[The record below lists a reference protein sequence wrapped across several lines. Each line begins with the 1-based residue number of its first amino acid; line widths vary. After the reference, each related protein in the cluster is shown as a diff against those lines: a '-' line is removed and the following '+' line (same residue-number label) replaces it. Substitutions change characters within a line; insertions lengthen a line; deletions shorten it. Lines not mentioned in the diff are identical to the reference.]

1 MPQLMLPLI
10 SPGASRISDLIS
22 VYRDDKRWTY
32 YFGLHPIYVHE
43 GTDVRMFR
51 AVTAMMIASG
61 TCRHV
66 DIIKAFGVSKSSVN
80 RALKK
85 LREGGFEAFFEE
97 RSGGRKGSVLT
108 PQVLEK
114 AQALLDKGV
123 SRQDTSEELEI
134 MPDTLRKAI
143 SDGRLHV
150 YQNAV
155 IRQEGTVKSE
165 RSAQDAS
172 AAEGM
177 GTACTRVMER
187 VFASFGKMK
196 GADVCFEACLD
207 VPNGGVLCALPAL
220 LTNGLL
226 EGSEELLGKL
236 KGYYTLFHVLLMLA
250 FMVLCRIK
258 TVEQLRGH
266 APGEFGKLLGL
277 DRMPEVRCL
286 REKMD
291 ALSIGDGA
299 EKWALHLCKQW
310 MKADGEIVGTLYID
324 GHVRIYHG
332 KLTQLPRR
340 YVSRERLCLRGTTDY
355 WVNDAVGR
363 PFFLIEKANDPGLL
377 KVLEQDIVPR
387 LLADIP
393 NQPNA
398 HALQENSLI
407 CRFVLVFD
415 REGYS
420 PAFFLKMWRDHRISC
435 ITYHKHPGE
444 AWPVSW
450 FTEQSAVMPSGEI
463 VTMRI
468 AEMGTLVG
476 SGKDSLWVRE
486 VRKLTDSGH
495 QTSIISTAYDLLDS
509 QLAVR
514 MFSRWCQENFFKYM
528 RQHFAIDMLSEYGV
542 VEFPDTER
550 VVNPAWRELDRSR
563 NRLHN
568 KLRYRQVRFAEISMH
583 PAKEDDPIAYQTWVE
598 KKSTLLEEIEQH
610 QHQLETLK
618 AQLKQTKKHILW
630 KELADKDKFNR
641 LIPGRKRLMDTIRM
655 VAYRAETAM
664 AGLLTGLVVSLS
676 DARCLLQDLFVT
688 SADILPDTENN
699 ILHVRI
705 HNASTPAKNRSLA
718 MLCEQ
723 LNQAEVKYPG
733 TEMRLVYGLVDK
745 GG

>member
-165 RSAQDAS
+165 RSAQAAS

-177 GTACTRVMER
+177 WTACTRVMER

-277 DRMPEVRCL
+277 DSMQEVRCL

-291 ALSIGDGA
+291 ALSIWDGA

-332 KLTQLPRR
+332 KKTQLPRR
-340 YVSRERLCLRGTTDY
+340 YVSRQRLCLRGTTDY
-355 WVNDAVGR
+355 WVNDILGQ
-363 PFFLIEKANDPGLL
+363 PFFSVERALDHGMLEAIEN
-377 KVLEQDIVPR
+377 DIVPR
-387 LLADIP
+387 LLRDVPGQPTQQEFDADP
-393 NQPNA
+393 YR
-398 HALQENSLI
+398 SRFLI
-407 CRFVLVFD
+407 VFD

-420 PAFFLKMWRDHRISC
+420 PSFFRRMRQEHRIAC
-435 ITYHKHPGE
+435 VTYHK
-444 AWPVSW
+444 
-450 FTEQSAVMPSGEI
+450 
-463 VTMRI
+463 
-468 AEMGTLVG
+468 
-476 SGKDSLWVRE
+476 
-486 VRKLTDSGH
+486 
-495 QTSIISTAYDLLDS
+495 
-509 QLAVR
+509 
-514 MFSRWCQENFFKYM
+514 
-528 RQHFAIDMLSEYGV
+528 
-542 VEFPDTER
+542 FP
-550 VVNPAWRELDRSR
+550 
-563 NRLHN
+563 
-568 KLRYRQVRFAEISMH
+568 
-583 PAKEDDPIAYQTWVE
+583 KED
-598 KKSTLLEEIEQH
+598 
-610 QHQLETLK
+610 
-618 AQLKQTKKHILW
+618 
-630 KELADKDKFNR
+630 
-641 LIPGRKRLMDTIRM
+641 
-655 VAYRAETAM
+655 
-664 AGLLTGLVVSLS
+664 
-676 DARCLLQDLFVT
+676 
-688 SADILPDTENN
+688 
-699 ILHVRI
+699 
-705 HNASTPAKNRSLA
+705 
-718 MLCEQ
+718 
-723 LNQAEVKYPG
+723 
-733 TEMRLVYGLVDK
+733 
-745 GG
+745 